1 MLYVVHDDVDL
12 VHVAAHDDLLGNN
25 SRSEGSGPQPALLP
39 PALPRDVRFQGR
51 TPGDT
56 AGTPPSVMA
65 TRGAALGA
73 LWAEVHGPHPDS
85 DDIGVLRLEDGVDLP
100 Q

>member
-1 MLYVVHDDVDL
+1 MTQQ
-12 VHVAAHDDLLGNN
+12 
-25 SRSEGSGPQPALLP
+25 GP
-39 PALPRDVRFQGR
+39 
-51 TPGDT
+51 
-56 AGTPPSVMA
+56 PPSVMA